1 MTMYSGTVLM
11 LRLLRSSLSVE
22 ASFGTLL
29 SGVIMYLP
37 QEIIRKK
44 RDGEVLTE
52 AEIRFFIQG
61 VADNTVSE
69 GQIAAFAM
77 AIFFNEMSMPERI
90 ALTCAMRDSGM
101 VMDWSHMNFDGPIV
115 DKHSTGGVGDV
126 TSLMLGPMV
135 AACGGY
141 VPMISGRGLGHTGG
155 TLDKL
160 ESIPGYNITPDN
172 KRFGE
177 VVKQAGVAIIGQ
189 TGDLAPADKR
199 VYATRDIT
207 ATVDN
212 ISLITASILSK
223 KLAAGL
229 DSLVMDVK
237 VGSGA
242 FMPTYEASEELAKSI
257 VAVANGAGT
266 KTTAIL
272 TDMNQ
277 VLASSAGNAVEVREA
292 VRFLTGEYRNPRL
305 YEVTM
310 ASCAEMLVLG
320 NLASDET
327 QAREKLDQVLNN
339 GQAAERFGKM
349 IAGLGGP
356 ADFVE
361 NYADYL
367 PKAEIIKPVLAER
380 SGVVSAMDTR
390 AIGMAVVGM
399 GGGRRVAS
407 DEIDYAVGFDQFVQL
422 GDKVDSETPLA
433 MIHARDEAQWQQA
446 AQALRNAVEIGTS
459 YTSTPDVY
467 RKIRIEDI

>member
-1 MTMYSGTVLM
+1 
-11 LRLLRSSLSVE
+11 
-22 ASFGTLL
+22 
-29 SGVIMYLP
+29 MYLP

-44 RDGEVLTE
+44 RDGEVLT
-52 AEIRFFIQG
+52 ADEINFFIQG
-61 VADNTVSE
+61 VANNSVSE

-77 AIFFNEMSMPERI
+77 TIFFNEMTMPERI

-101 VMDWSHMNFDGPIV
+101 VIDWSHMNFGGPIV

-135 AACGGY
+135 AACGGF

-160 ESIPGYNITPDN
+160 ESIPGYNITPTNDV
-172 KRFGE
+172 FGQ
-177 VVKQAGVAIIGQ
+177 VTKDAGVAIIGQ

-229 DSLVMDVK
+229 ESLVMDVK

-292 VRFLTGEYRNPRL
+292 IRFLTGEYRNPRL
-305 YEVTM
+305 LEVTM

-320 NLASDET
+320 KLAENTED
-327 QAREKLDQVLNN
+327 ARAKLMEALDN
-339 GQAAERFGKM
+339 GKAAECFGKM

-361 NYADYL
+361 NYDNYL
-367 PKAEIIKPVLAER
+367 EKAEIIKPVYATET
-380 SGVVSAMDTR
+380 GVVSAMDTR
-390 AIGMAVVGM
+390 AIGMAVVSM
-399 GGGRRVAS
+399 GGGRRVAT
-407 DEIDYAVGFDQFVQL
+407 DEIDYAVGFDNFIRL
-422 GDKVDSETPLA
+422 GEVADSDKPLA
-433 MIHARDEAQWQQA
+433 VIHARTEEQWEEAA
-446 AQALRNAVEIGTS
+446 KALRSAIKVGGE
-459 YTSTPDVY
+459 YTPTPEVY
-467 RKIRIEDI
+467 RQIRAEDL

>member
-1 MTMYSGTVLM
+1 
-11 LRLLRSSLSVE
+11 
-22 ASFGTLL
+22 
-29 SGVIMYLP
+29 MYLP

-44 RDGEVLTE
+44 RDGEVLT
-52 AEIRFFIQG
+52 ADEINFFIQG
-61 VADNTVSE
+61 VANDTVSE

-77 AIFFNEMSMPERI
+77 TIFFNEMTMDERI

-101 VMDWSHMNFDGPIV
+101 VIDWSHMNFGGPIV

-135 AACGGY
+135 AACGGF

-160 ESIPGYNITPDN
+160 EAIPGYNITPTNDV
-172 KRFGE
+172 FGQVTKE
-177 VVKQAGVAIIGQ
+177 AGVAIIGQ

-229 DSLVMDVK
+229 ESLVMDVK

-292 VRFLTGEYRNPRL
+292 VRFLMGEYRNPRL
-305 YEVTM
+305 LEVTL

-320 NLASDET
+320 KLAQDTEE
-327 QAREKLDQVLNN
+327 ANAKLMEVLDN
-339 GQAAERFGKM
+339 GKAAQCFGKM
-349 IAGLGGP
+349 VAGLGGP

-361 NYADYL
+361 NYDNYL
-367 PKAEIIKPVLAER
+367 EKAEIIKPVFAEE

-390 AIGMAVVGM
+390 AIGMAVVAM
-399 GGGRRVAS
+399 GGGRRVAT
-407 DEIDYAVGFDQFVQL
+407 DVIDYAVGFDGFIRL
-422 GDKVDSETPLA
+422 GEVADETKPLA
-433 MIHARDEAQWQQA
+433 VIHARNEQQWQDA
-446 AQALRNAVEIGTS
+446 ATALRKAMTIGGE
-459 YTSTPDVY
+459 YTPTPNVY
-467 RKIRIEDI
+467 CQIRAEDI

>member
-1 MTMYSGTVLM
+1 
-11 LRLLRSSLSVE
+11 
-22 ASFGTLL
+22 
-29 SGVIMYLP
+29 MYLP

-44 RDGEVLTE
+44 RDGEVLT
-52 AEIRFFIQG
+52 ADEINFFIQG
-61 VADNTVSE
+61 VANNSVSE

-77 AIFFNEMSMPERI
+77 TIFFNEMTMPERI

-101 VMDWSHMNFDGPIV
+101 VIDWSHMNFGGPIV

-135 AACGGY
+135 AACGGF

-160 ESIPGYNITPDN
+160 ESIPGYNITPANDV
-172 KRFGE
+172 FGQ
-177 VVKQAGVAIIGQ
+177 VTKDAGLAIIGQ

-229 DSLVMDVK
+229 ESLVMDVK

-305 YEVTM
+305 LEVTM

-320 NLASDET
+320 KLAENTED
-327 QAREKLDQVLNN
+327 ARAKLMEALDN
-339 GQAAERFGKM
+339 GKAAECFGKM
-349 IAGLGGP
+349 VAGLGGP
-356 ADFVE
+356 VDFVE
-361 NYADYL
+361 NYDNYL
-367 PKAEIIKPVLAER
+367 EKAEIIKPVYATET
-380 SGVVSAMDTR
+380 GVVSAMDTR
-390 AIGMAVVGM
+390 AIGMAVVSM
-399 GGGRRVAS
+399 GGGRRVAT
-407 DEIDYAVGFDQFVQL
+407 DEIDYAVGFDNFIRL
-422 GDKVDSETPLA
+422 GEVADSDKPLA
-433 MIHARDEAQWQQA
+433 VIHARTEEQWEEAA
-446 AQALRNAVEIGTS
+446 KALRSAITVGGE
-459 YTSTPDVY
+459 YTPTPEVY
-467 RKIRIEDI
+467 RQIRAEDL